1 MSIHFISP
9 ASVEFTRHVVEWR
22 RQPWTRNKMMELS
35 ERQLAELRRPLA
47 DMPPSLMNVRFC

>member
-9 ASVEFTRHVVEWR
+9 ASVEFTRHVFEWR

-35 ERQLAELRRPLA
+35 ERQLVELRRPLA
-47 DMPPSLMNVRFC
+47 DMPPSLVNVHF